1 LPISFG
7 EIKLKSP
14 LFFKQITKNKNLS
27 LLFAGQLVSQM
38 GDSMFLIGLMWLV
51 LELTGS
57 KSIMGTV
64 AFVSY
69 IPMLIFGLLA
79 GLAVDTYN
87 RKKLMLVADI
97 LRAVVVLVIP
107 ITYVLGAINISIIIL
122 VAFALSSLAT
132 VFNPSRD
139 SIVPFLVEP
148 ENLLKANSAI
158 QVSNYIAVLLGPAL
172 GAALIGV
179 IGIVHLFTIDSFTFL
194 ISFVT
199 ILFISYRPKPTET
212 KKREGKLLDGIT
224 EALFYVRTNRKV
236 KFLLILTAVNNF
248 FIMGPAIVGVP
259 IFVKDVLKEGATSY
273 ALVESSYG
281 VGMLLGAF
289 IINYASHRF
298 TTGKLLLL
306 GMLFDGITYSVLY
319 FTQSL
324 YVMIMLI
331 SFHAIG
337 IPFIVVARTS
347 LIQKWVED
355 KKLGRLFSLVN
366 MAVVGMTALT
376 TGATGFLAEFVP
388 IEWIFMFFGIAG
400 TLCGIAGWLYKDLR
414 EG

>member
-1 LPISFG
+1 
-7 EIKLKSP
+7 
-14 LFFKQITKNKNLS
+14 
-27 LLFAGQLVSQM
+27 
-38 GDSMFLIGLMWLV
+38 MFLIGLMWLV

-57 KSIMGTV
+57 KSIMGTA

-69 IPMLIFGLLA
+69 IPMLLFGLPA

-87 RKKLMLVADI
+87 RKRLMLAADV
-97 LRAVVVLVIP
+97 LRALVVLVIP
-107 ITYVLGAINISIIIL
+107 VTYVLGSINIPIIIL

-132 VFNPSRD
+132 IFNPSRD

-148 ENLLKANSAI
+148 DNLLKANSAI

-212 KKREGKLLDGIT
+212 KRREGKLLDGIT
-224 EALFYVRTNRKV
+224 EALSYVQKNKKV
-236 KFLLILTAVNNF
+236 KFLLILTAANNF

-259 IFVKDVLKEGATSY
+259 IFVKDVLNEGATSY

-281 VGMLLGAF
+281 VGMLFGAF
-289 IINYASHRF
+289 IINYASRRF

-319 FTQSL
+319 FTHSL
-324 YVMIMLI
+324 YLMIILI

-376 TGATGFLAEFVP
+376 TGITGFLAESVP
-388 IEWIFMFFGIAG
+388 IELIFFFFGIAG
-400 TLCGIAGWLYKDLR
+400 TLCGIVGWLYKDLR